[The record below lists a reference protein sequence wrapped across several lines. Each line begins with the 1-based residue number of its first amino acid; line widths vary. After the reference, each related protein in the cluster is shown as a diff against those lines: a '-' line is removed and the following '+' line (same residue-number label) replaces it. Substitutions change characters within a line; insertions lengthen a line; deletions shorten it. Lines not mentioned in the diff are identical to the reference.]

1 MRGYIRSS
9 VGTFVCNAF
18 AFIDRVSGLA
28 RCVLASQ
35 KEGQSVRPSLND
47 TFVKK
52 KNKEMILASNFS
64 SAPPNVPFLSG
75 ASENLSWSVIC
86 RKKKWRWQQRRQQSA
101 SGRDKGGT
109 LPLGFQDQP
118 CCISTGYANVYSHVR
133 FPLMKE

>member
-1 MRGYIRSS
+1 MRGCIRPP

-18 AFIDRVSGLA
+18 SFIDRVSGLA

-86 RKKKWRWQQRRQQSA
+86 RQKKNGGGSR
-101 SGRDKGGT
+101 GGT

-133 FPLMKE
+133 FPLMKV